1 MAFKPSIFDIKYQNM
16 NQEETLL
23 NYERDMMLY
32 EQTEALEK
40 MQKAQEEA
48 LKKAK
53 SSNASSSS
61 YYSHT
66 GDYDLSDDEKIF
78 EINSDIRNTDIE
90 RKISGKKIDNEIDLL
105 FSMIKIK
112 MKTLEFWNEVKDII
126 IVLTIIAVSISLVAV
141 PLFFGDSNTSIIA
154 KKIIIIYYVTTAVLY
169 LISKM
174 KIKFTKNE
182 ILRLYN
188 DKRSISQEINNK
200 KSKNNITYTQK
211 IERK

>member
-48 LKKAK
+48 LKKAQG
-53 SSNASSSS
+53 SNASSSS
-61 YYSHT
+61 YYINS
-66 GDYDLSDDEKIF
+66 GDYNDLSDDEKIF

-90 RKISGKKIDNEIDLL
+90 RKIGKKIDNEIDLL

-200 KSKNNITYTQK
+200 KSKK
-211 IERK
+211 